1 MAGDAAK
8 GSIEDLMAWSRSM
21 DLVEAV
27 YRLTTAWPRDELYGL
42 INQARRA
49 AVSVPSNL
57 AEGHGRRTDGQFRH
71 FVSIAIGSL
80 MELKTQLLIASRL
93 GYTPEADSAAVLA
106 LLDEVAKISFGLKK
120 ALDKR

>member
-21 DLVEAV
+21 DLVEVV
-27 YRLTTAWPRDELYGL
+27 YRVTKTWPRDELYGL

-93 GYTPEADSAAVLA
+93 GYTSESDSAAVLA
-106 LLDEVAKISFGLKK
+106 LLDEVAKITFGLKK